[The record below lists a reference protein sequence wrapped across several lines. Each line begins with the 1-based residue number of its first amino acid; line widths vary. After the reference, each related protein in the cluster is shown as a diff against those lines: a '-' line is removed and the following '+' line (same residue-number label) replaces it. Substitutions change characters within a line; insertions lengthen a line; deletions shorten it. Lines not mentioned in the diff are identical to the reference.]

1 MGWLKKQMWKVLEWK
16 DDSKDTLVYRFD
28 MKGQEIMSG
37 SQLTVRES
45 QVAIFV
51 HLGKIADVFGP
62 GKYKL
67 ETRNLPI
74 LSGLGA
80 LLYQGESRFKAEL
93 YFVNTKQFID
103 QKWGT
108 TTPVAMRDKDFGA
121 IRIKAYGT
129 YGFRVKE
136 PTVFLQEVFGTNE
149 WYKVQ
154 DIEGRLKNDLVSQ
167 LSDTIAESKISALD
181 MASNYQEFAGMVHS
195 RAQQKFESLGLEIT
209 SFGITN
215 VNFPEAVEKALDE
228 RTALGIFEDKMGT
241 YTQKKA
247 ADALGDAAKNPGMA
261 GAFVGMNMGQMAG
274 GVMGQ
279 TFSNVANAQDKPKQN
294 ESKGKFCSEC
304 GAKLSP
310 TAKFCAE
317 CGAKQ
322 SVKPTCPSC
331 NAEVAPGAKF
341 CAECG
346 EKLN

>member
-1 MGWLKKQMWKVLEWK
+1 MGWFKSQMWKVLEWT
-16 DDSKDTLVYRFD
+16 DDSKDTLVHRFD

-51 HLGKIADVFGP
+51 HLGQIADVFGP

-67 ETRNLPI
+67 TTKNLPI
-74 LSGLGA
+74 LSGIGSVF
-80 LLYQGESRFKAEL
+80 YQGESRFKAEL

-129 YGFRVKE
+129 YAFRVSE
-136 PTVFLQEVFGTNE
+136 PVVFLKEVFGTNS
-149 WYKVQ
+149 WYKVS

-181 MASNYQEFAGMVHS
+181 MACNYQEFAGMVQNN
-195 RAQQKFESLGLEIT
+195 AQQQFAQLGLQLT
-209 SFGITN
+209 AFGITN
-215 VNFPEAVEKALDE
+215 VNFPEVVEKALDE
-228 RTALGIFEDKMGT
+228 RTTLGILQDSMGT

-247 ADALGDAAKNPGMA
+247 ADALSDAAKNPGMT

-274 GVMGQ
+274 GVVGQ
-279 TFSNVANAQDKPKQN
+279 SFSSINNAQDKPNKTA
-294 ESKGKFCSEC
+294 EGGKFCSEC
-304 GAKLSP
+304 GAKISA

-322 SVKPTCPSC
+322 QTTNTCPKC
-331 NAEVAPGAKF
+331 NAQVGANAKF